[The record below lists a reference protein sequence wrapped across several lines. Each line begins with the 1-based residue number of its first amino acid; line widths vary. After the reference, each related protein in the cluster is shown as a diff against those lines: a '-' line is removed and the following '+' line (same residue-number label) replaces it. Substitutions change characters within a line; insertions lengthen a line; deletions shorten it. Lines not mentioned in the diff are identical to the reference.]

1 MSGVDMPLSEATLA
15 FQVDI
20 LAPDSPAIV
29 LRTLTTSSTSV
40 VYTLAEW
47 EADFES
53 PPASLLL
60 HVYQMSAVVGRGT
73 PAIATVTLE
82 GHSI

>member
-20 LAPDSPAIV
+20 LGAGSPAVV

-40 VYTLAEW
+40 VYALADW
-47 EADFES
+47 EADFDT

-60 HVYQMSAVVGRGT
+60 HVYQMSAVVGRGI